1 MGIEKYLFYKNLSK
15 HILLLNVKGL
25 VTQSSLTLCDSMDYN
40 PPVSSSMEFSRQE
53 Y

>member
-1 MGIEKYLFYKNLSK
+1 MILDSIKLIGISTLK
-15 HILLLNVKGL
+15 VKVL
-25 VTQSSLTLCDSMDYN
+25 VTQSSLTLCGSMDYN

>member
-1 MGIEKYLFYKNLSK
+1 MILDSIKLRGISTLK
-15 HILLLNVKGL
+15 VKVL

-40 PPVSSSMEFSRQE
+40 PPVSSYMEFSRQE